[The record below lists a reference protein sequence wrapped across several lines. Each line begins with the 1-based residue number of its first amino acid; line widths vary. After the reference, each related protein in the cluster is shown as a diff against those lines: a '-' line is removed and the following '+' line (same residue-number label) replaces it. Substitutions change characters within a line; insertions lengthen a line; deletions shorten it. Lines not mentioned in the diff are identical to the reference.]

1 MAYEIGYT
9 QVAAEEGTVR
19 KNGLTRL
26 IVSARVRRTSVQP
39 DQLSLAKIREALVS
53 GVTVEEFE
61 TASTSGRFVR
71 WLERTCRK
79 TVKHAS
85 DQADTTASYGRGRL
99 FAAGK

>member
-1 MAYEIGYT
+1 MAYEVGYN
-9 QVAAEEGTVR
+9 QVAAGEGSVR

-26 IVSARVRRTSVQP
+26 IVSARVSRTSVQP
-39 DQLSLAKIREALVS
+39 AQLSLAKIREALVS

-61 TASTSGRFVR
+61 TASTPGRFVR

-85 DQADTTASYGRGRL
+85 DRSDTTASYGRGRL

>member
-1 MAYEIGYT
+1 MDYEIGYT
-9 QVAAEEGTVR
+9 QVAVDEGIVR

-26 IVSARVRRTSVQP
+26 IVSAGVSRSSVQP

-53 GVTVEEFE
+53 GVAVEEFE
-61 TASTSGRFVR
+61 TAKTPGRFVR

-85 DQADTTASYGRGRL
+85 DRSDTTAPYGRGRL